1 MANPLFKHLLVT
13 GMLCAGTTLLFTG
26 CIDDSYDLNKVD
38 LTMKLNTEGL
48 GVKLGNTDLIALADI
63 IDEDETVKTEANGLY
78 YLVKDGTSN
87 FNVKVDN
94 MTTSF
99 NDTKLDMDAPV
110 LEYKDV
116 YEQLRDKGFP
126 VTHGSTLPIPVG
138 FEMHGS
144 AEGNQKIDFSITD
157 VNDVKQVKTI
167 DLQRSKVA
175 LTLTEAN
182 HPATLNLGVTHLK
195 NIRLYLPKF
204 LGVTDVAPGWE
215 LKEGNVLVYT
225 KNGGTYN
232 YNRNNPEICSVYLNK
247 VALDQTKNQG
257 LVNEKKE
264 IELTPAEL
272 NIRMTAE
279 QVFFENR
286 AGRELS
292 MNVGDQASVRLDI
305 KVPNNVLNINQVTG
319 IFNPA
324 INPDNER
331 IDVSNDLPDFLQDKD
346 VRIVATNPTIRFHAN
361 MSTLPVG
368 IDMRGTLTAVKE
380 NGAFENGATTKVVKL
395 DKGVMEMGRDN
406 YVYYCN
412 QGNTPYDPEGAKAGA
427 ATVKNTA
434 NIGDLITELPDYL
447 EVNLRD
453 NQINVKN
460 EYYTVQLGRDYHVDA
475 DYSVFVPFEFDRG
488 LKVVY
493 NDSTESMHS
502 DLKDLSATGTLEVM
516 ADAYNTIPLELLVGL
531 KAVDV
536 DGNELPVEFNTAE
549 AHVVP
554 GDGSTYTMNGEVKQR
569 SGSEV
574 MTPIK
579 ITAKLD
585 DKDLLSRIDKLCFN
599 IHADATGSNKL
610 VSTQYLKLN
619 NIKIKLHAGVIAD
632 FN

>member
-26 CIDDSYDLNKVD
+26 CIDDSYDLDKVD
-38 LTMKLNTEGL
+38 LTMKLNTDGL

-63 IDEDETVKTEANGLY
+63 LDEDETVKTEANGLY

-116 YEQLRDKGFP
+116 REQLEAHGVP
-126 VTHGSTLPIPVG
+126 VVDGKPLPIPAD

-157 VNDVKQVKTI
+157 VKDVTEVKTI
-167 DLQRSKVA
+167 DLYKSKVA
-175 LTLTEAN
+175 LTLKEAN
-182 HPATLNLGVTHLK
+182 KPKELNLGVTHLK

-225 KNGGTYN
+225 NNGGIYN
-232 YNRNNPEICSVYLNK
+232 YNRNNSEICSVYLNK
-247 VALDQTKNQG
+247 VALDQTEHNGKVENG
-257 LVNEKKE
+257 S

-279 QVFFENR
+279 QVYFKNR

-292 MNVGDQASVRLDI
+292 MEVGNQASVRLDI
-305 KVPNNVLNINQVTG
+305 ELPNNVLNINQVTG
-319 IFNPA
+319 KFNPA
-324 INPDNER
+324 INPDDER
-331 IDVSNDLPDFLQDKD
+331 IDVSNDLPDFLQDKE

-380 NGAFENGATTKVVKL
+380 NGAFENGAPTKVVKL

-447 EVNLRD
+447 EVDLKN

-536 DGNELPVEFNTAE
+536 DGNEVPVEFNTAE
-549 AHVVP
+549 AHVAP
-554 GDGSTYTMNGEVKQR
+554 GDGSTYTMNGGVKQR
-569 SGSEV
+569 SDSEV

>member
-26 CIDDSYDLNKVD
+26 CIDDSYDLDKVD
-38 LTMKLNTEGL
+38 LTMKLNTDGL

-63 IDEDETVKTEANGLY
+63 LDEDETVKTEANGLY

-99 NDTKLDMDAPV
+99 NDTKLDMNTPV
-110 LEYKDV
+110 LQYNDV
-116 YEQLRDKGFP
+116 KEQLETVGVFVEKHKP
-126 VTHGSTLPIPVG
+126 LPIPAN

-144 AEGNQKIDFSITD
+144 AEGDQEVDFKITD
-157 VNDVKQVKTI
+157 VSDVKQVKTI

-182 HPATLNLGVTHLK
+182 QPATLNLGVTRLK

-225 KNGGTYN
+225 LNGGTYN

-247 VALDQTKNQG
+247 VALDQTENKGKVENG
-257 LVNEKKE
+257 G
-264 IELTPAEL
+264 IELTPNEL
-272 NIRMTAE
+272 KVRMTAE
-279 QVFFENR
+279 QVYFENR

-292 MNVGDQASVRLDI
+292 MNEGDQASVRLDI
-305 KVPNNVLNINQVTG
+305 KVPNNVLNISQVTG

-324 INPDNER
+324 IDPDNER
-331 IDVSNDLPDFLQDKD
+331 IDVSNDLPDFLQDKE

-447 EVNLRD
+447 EVDLKN
-453 NQINVKN
+453 NQINVKE

-502 DLKDLSATGTLEVM
+502 DLKDLSATGTLEVV

-536 DGNELPVEFNTAE
+536 DGNELPVEFNTVE
-549 AHVVP
+549 AHVAP

>member
-26 CIDDSYDLNKVD
+26 CIDDSYDLDKVD
-38 LTMKLNTEGL
+38 LTMKLNTDGL

-63 IDEDETVKTEANGLY
+63 LDEDETVKTEANGLY

-99 NDTKLDMDAPV
+99 NDTKLDMNTPV
-110 LEYKDV
+110 LQYNDV
-116 YEQLRDKGFP
+116 YEQLRNAGIP
-126 VTHGSTLPIPVG
+126 VTEHSTLPIPAD

-144 AEGNQKIDFSITD
+144 AEGDQKVDFSITG
-157 VNDVKQVKTI
+157 VSDVKQVKTI
-167 DLQRSKVA
+167 DLQKSKVA

-182 HPATLNLGVTHLK
+182 KPASLNLGVTRLK
-195 NIRLYLPKF
+195 NVRLYLPKI

-225 KNGGTYN
+225 LNGGTYN

-247 VALDQTKNQG
+247 VALDQTEHKGKVENG
-257 LVNEKKE
+257 G
-264 IELTPAEL
+264 IELTPNDL
-272 NIRMTAE
+272 KVRMTAE
-279 QVFFENR
+279 QVYFENR

-292 MNVGDQASVRLDI
+292 MNEGDQASVRLDI
-305 KVPNNVLNINQVTG
+305 KVPNSVLNISQVTG

-331 IDVSNDLPDFLQDKD
+331 IDVSSDLPDFLQDKD

-447 EVNLRD
+447 EVNLKN

-549 AHVVP
+549 AHVAP

>member
-26 CIDDSYDLNKVD
+26 CIDDSYDLDKVD
-38 LTMKLNTEGL
+38 LTMKLNTDGL

-63 IDEDETVKTEANGLY
+63 LDEDETVKTEANGLY

-99 NDTKLDMDAPV
+99 NDTKLDMNTPV
-110 LEYKDV
+110 LQYNDV
-116 YEQLRDKGFP
+116 KEQLETVGVFVEKHKP
-126 VTHGSTLPIPVG
+126 LPIPAN

-144 AEGNQKIDFSITD
+144 AKGDQEVDFKITD
-157 VNDVKQVKTI
+157 VSDVKQVKTI
-167 DLQRSKVA
+167 DLQKSKVA

-182 HPATLNLGVTHLK
+182 QPASLNLGVTRLK
-195 NIRLYLPKF
+195 NVRLYLPKF

-225 KNGGTYN
+225 LNGGIYN

-247 VALDQTKNQG
+247 VALDQTENKGKVENG
-257 LVNEKKE
+257 G
-264 IELTPAEL
+264 IELTPNEL
-272 NIRMTAE
+272 KVRMTAE
-279 QVFFENR
+279 QVYFENR

-292 MNVGDQASVRLDI
+292 MNEGDQASVRLDI
-305 KVPNNVLNINQVTG
+305 KVPNNKLNISQVTG

-324 INPDNER
+324 IDPDNER
-331 IDVSNDLPDFLQDKD
+331 IDVSNDLPDFLQDKE

-447 EVNLRD
+447 EVNLKN

-549 AHVVP
+549 AHVAP

>member
-26 CIDDSYDLNKVD
+26 CIDDSYDLDKVD
-38 LTMKLNTEGL
+38 LTMKLNTDGL

-63 IDEDETVKTEANGLY
+63 LDEDETVKTEANGLY

-99 NDTKLDMDAPV
+99 NDTKLDMNTPV
-110 LEYKDV
+110 LQYNDV
-116 YEQLRDKGFP
+116 YEQLRDAGIP
-126 VTHGSTLPIPVG
+126 VTHGSTLPIPAD

-144 AEGNQKIDFSITD
+144 AEGDQEVDFKITD
-157 VNDVKQVKTI
+157 VSDVKQVKTI
-167 DLQRSKVA
+167 DLQKSKVA

-182 HPATLNLGVTHLK
+182 QPASLNLGVTRLK

-225 KNGGTYN
+225 LNGGTYN

-247 VALDQTKNQG
+247 VALDQTEHKGKGENG
-257 LVNEKKE
+257 G
-264 IELTPAEL
+264 IELTPEDL
-272 NIRMTAE
+272 KVRMTAE
-279 QVFFENR
+279 QVYFENR

-292 MNVGDQASVRLDI
+292 MNEGDQASVRLDI
-305 KVPNNVLNINQVTG
+305 KLPNNVLNISQVTG

-331 IDVSNDLPDFLQDKD
+331 IDVSSDLPDFLQDKE

-447 EVNLRD
+447 EVDLKN

-549 AHVVP
+549 AHVAP

>member
-26 CIDDSYDLNKVD
+26 CIDDSYDLDKVD

-110 LEYKDV
+110 LQYNDV
-116 YEQLRDKGFP
+116 YEQLETAGVP
-126 VTHGSTLPIPVG
+126 VVDGKPLPIPAD

-157 VNDVKQVKTI
+157 VNDVKEVKTI
-167 DLQRSKVA
+167 DLYKSKVA

-182 HPATLNLGVTHLK
+182 HPATLNLGVTRLK

-225 KNGGTYN
+225 KNGGIYN

-247 VALDQTKNQG
+247 VALDQTKHNG
-257 LVNEKKE
+257 MVENGS

-319 IFNPA
+319 KFNPA

-380 NGAFENGATTKVVKL
+380 NGTFESGAPTKVVKL

-412 QGNTPYDPEGAKAGA
+412 KDKTPYDPEGAKAGA
-427 ATVKNTA
+427 ATVENRA

-453 NQINVKN
+453 NQINVKD

-475 DYSVFVPFEFDRG
+475 DYSVFVPFEFDHG

-502 DLKDLSATGTLEVM
+502 DLKDLSATGTLEIT

-536 DGNELPVEFNTAE
+536 DGNELPGEFNTAE
-549 AHVVP
+549 AHVLP
-554 GDGSTYTMNGEVKQR
+554 GDGSTYSMNGEVKQR
-569 SGSEV
+569 SETEA

-585 DKDLLSRIDKLCFN
+585 NKDLLSRIDKLCFN

>member
-26 CIDDSYDLNKVD
+26 CIDDSYDLDKVD
-38 LTMKLNTEGL
+38 LTMKLNTDGL

-63 IDEDETVKTEANGLY
+63 LDEDETVKTEANGLY

-99 NDTKLDMDAPV
+99 NDTKLDMNTPV
-110 LEYKDV
+110 LQYNDV
-116 YEQLRDKGFP
+116 YEQLRDAGIP
-126 VTHGSTLPIPVG
+126 VTHGSTLPIPAD

-144 AEGNQKIDFSITD
+144 AEGDQEVDFKITD
-157 VNDVKQVKTI
+157 VSDVKQVKTI

-182 HPATLNLGVTHLK
+182 HPATLNLGVTRLK
-195 NIRLYLPKF
+195 NIRLYLPKI

-225 KNGGTYN
+225 GNGGTYN

-247 VALDQTKNQG
+247 VVLDQTEHKGKVENG
-257 LVNEKKE
+257 N

-305 KVPNNVLNINQVTG
+305 KVPNNVLNISQVTG

-324 INPDNER
+324 IDPDNER

-447 EVNLRD
+447 EVDLKN

-536 DGNELPVEFNTAE
+536 DGNVVPVEFNTAE
-549 AHVVP
+549 AHVAP
-554 GDGSTYTMNGEVKQR
+554 GHGTTYTMNGGVKQR
-569 SGSEV
+569 SDSEV

>member
-26 CIDDSYDLNKVD
+26 CIDDSYDLDKVD
-38 LTMKLNTEGL
+38 LTMKLNTDGL

-63 IDEDETVKTEANGLY
+63 LDEDETVKTEANGLY

-99 NDTKLDMDAPV
+99 NDTKLDMNTPV
-110 LEYKDV
+110 LQYNDV
-116 YEQLRDKGFP
+116 FEQLRDAGIP
-126 VTHGSTLPIPVG
+126 VTHGSILPIPAD

-144 AEGNQKIDFSITD
+144 AKGDQEVDFKITD
-157 VNDVKQVKTI
+157 VSDVKQVKTI
-167 DLQRSKVA
+167 DLQKSKVA

-182 HPATLNLGVTHLK
+182 QPVSLNLGVTRLK
-195 NIRLYLPKF
+195 NVRLYLPKF

-225 KNGGTYN
+225 LNGGTYN

-247 VALDQTKNQG
+247 VALDQTENKGKVENG
-257 LVNEKKE
+257 G
-264 IELTPAEL
+264 IELTPNEL
-272 NIRMTAE
+272 NVRMTAE
-279 QVFFENR
+279 QVYFENR

-292 MNVGDQASVRLDI
+292 MNEGDQASVRLDI
-305 KVPNNVLNINQVTG
+305 KVPNNVLNISQVTG

-331 IDVSNDLPDFLQDKD
+331 IDVSSDLPDFLQDKE

-380 NGAFENGATTKVVKL
+380 NGAFENGAPTKVVKL

-447 EVNLRD
+447 EVDLKN

-536 DGNELPVEFNTAE
+536 DGNVVPVEFNTAE
-549 AHVVP
+549 AHVAP

>member
-26 CIDDSYDLNKVD
+26 CIDDSYDLDKVD
-38 LTMKLNTEGL
+38 LTMKLNTDGL

-63 IDEDETVKTEANGLY
+63 LDEDETVKTEANGLY

-99 NDTKLDMDAPV
+99 NDTKLDMNTPV
-110 LEYKDV
+110 LQYNDV
-116 YEQLRDKGFP
+116 YEQLRDAGIP
-126 VTHGSTLPIPVG
+126 VTHGSTLPIPAD

-144 AEGNQKIDFSITD
+144 AEGDQEVDFKITD
-157 VNDVKQVKTI
+157 VSDVKQVKTI
-167 DLQRSKVA
+167 DLQKSKVA

-182 HPATLNLGVTHLK
+182 QPASLNLGVTRLK

-225 KNGGTYN
+225 LNGGIYN

-247 VALDQTKNQG
+247 VALDQTENKGKVENG
-257 LVNEKKE
+257 G
-264 IELTPAEL
+264 IELTPNEL
-272 NIRMTAE
+272 NVTMTAE

-305 KVPNNVLNINQVTG
+305 KVPNNKLNISQVTG

-324 INPDNER
+324 IDPDNER
-331 IDVSNDLPDFLQDKD
+331 IDVSNDLPDFLQDKE

-447 EVNLRD
+447 EVDLKN

-536 DGNELPVEFNTAE
+536 DGNVVPVEFNTVE
-549 AHVVP
+549 AHVAP
-554 GDGSTYTMNGEVKQR
+554 GDGSTYTMNGEVKER

>member
-26 CIDDSYDLNKVD
+26 CIDDSYDLDKVD
-38 LTMKLNTEGL
+38 LTMKLNTDGL

-63 IDEDETVKTEANGLY
+63 LDEDETVKTEANGLY

-110 LEYKDV
+110 LQYNDV
-116 YEQLRDKGFP
+116 YEQLRDAGIP
-126 VTHGSTLPIPVG
+126 VTEGSTLPIPAD

-157 VNDVKQVKTI
+157 VKDVMEVKTI
-167 DLQRSKVA
+167 DLYKSKVA

-182 HPATLNLGVTHLK
+182 SRPELNLGVTRLK

-215 LKEGNVLVYT
+215 LKEGNVLVY
-225 KNGGTYN
+225 KNGGIYN
-232 YNRNNPEICSVYLNK
+232 YNRNKPEICSVYLNK
-247 VALDQTKNQG
+247 VALDQTKNEG
-257 LVNEKKE
+257 KVENGN

-279 QVFFENR
+279 QVYFENR

-292 MNVGDQASVRLDI
+292 MKVDDQASVRLDI
-305 KVPNNVLNINQVTG
+305 QVPNNVLNINQVTG
-319 IFNPA
+319 KFNPA

-331 IDVSNDLPDFLQDKD
+331 IDVSSDLPDFLQDKE

-549 AHVVP
+549 AHVAP

>member
-26 CIDDSYDLNKVD
+26 CIDDSYDLDKVD
-38 LTMKLNTEGL
+38 LTMKLNTDGL

-63 IDEDETVKTEANGLY
+63 LDEDETVKTEANGLY

-116 YEQLRDKGFP
+116 REQLEAHGVP
-126 VTHGSTLPIPVG
+126 VVDGKPLPIPAD

-157 VNDVKQVKTI
+157 VKDVTEVKTI
-167 DLQRSKVA
+167 DLYKSKVA
-175 LTLTEAN
+175 LTLKEAN
-182 HPATLNLGVTHLK
+182 KPKELNLGVTHLK

-225 KNGGTYN
+225 LNGGIYN

-247 VALDQTKNQG
+247 VALDKTENKGKVENG
-257 LVNEKKE
+257 G
-264 IELTPAEL
+264 IELTPNEL
-272 NIRMTAE
+272 NVRMTAE

-305 KVPNNVLNINQVTG
+305 KVPNNKLNISQVTG

-324 INPDNER
+324 IDPDNER
-331 IDVSNDLPDFLQDKD
+331 IDVSNDLPDFLQDKE

-447 EVNLRD
+447 EVDLKN

-536 DGNELPVEFNTAE
+536 DGNEVPVEFNTAE
-549 AHVVP
+549 AHVAP
-554 GDGSTYTMNGEVKQR
+554 GHGTTYTMNGGVKQR
-569 SGSEV
+569 SDSEV

>member
-26 CIDDSYDLNKVD
+26 CIDDSYDLDKVD
-38 LTMKLNTEGL
+38 LTMKLNTDGL

-63 IDEDETVKTEANGLY
+63 LDEDETVKTEANGLY

-99 NDTKLDMDAPV
+99 NDTKLDMNTPV
-110 LEYKDV
+110 LQYNDV
-116 YEQLRDKGFP
+116 FEQLRDAGIP
-126 VTHGSTLPIPVG
+126 VTHGSTLPIPAD

-144 AEGNQKIDFSITD
+144 AEGDQKVDFSITG
-157 VNDVKQVKTI
+157 VSDVKQVKTI
-167 DLQRSKVA
+167 DLQKSKVA

-182 HPATLNLGVTHLK
+182 QPASLNLGVTRLK

-225 KNGGTYN
+225 LNGGTYN

-247 VALDQTKNQG
+247 VALDQTEHKGKVENG
-257 LVNEKKE
+257 G
-264 IELTPAEL
+264 IELTPNEL
-272 NIRMTAE
+272 NVTMTAE

-305 KVPNNVLNINQVTG
+305 KVPNNVLNISQVTG

-324 INPDNER
+324 IDPDNER
-331 IDVSNDLPDFLQDKD
+331 IDVSNDLPDFLQDKE

-447 EVNLRD
+447 EVDLKN

-502 DLKDLSATGTLEVM
+502 DLKDLSATGTLEVV

-549 AHVVP
+549 AHVAP

>member
-26 CIDDSYDLNKVD
+26 CIDDSYDLDKVD
-38 LTMKLNTEGL
+38 LTMKLNTDGL

-63 IDEDETVKTEANGLY
+63 LDEDETVKTEANGLY

-110 LEYKDV
+110 LQYNDV
-116 YEQLRDKGFP
+116 YEQLRDAGIP
-126 VTHGSTLPIPVG
+126 VTEGSTLPIPAD

-157 VNDVKQVKTI
+157 VKDVTEVKTI
-167 DLQRSKVA
+167 DLYKSKVA

-182 HPATLNLGVTHLK
+182 SRPELNLGVTRLK

-215 LKEGNVLVYT
+215 LKEGNVLVY
-225 KNGGTYN
+225 KNGGIYN
-232 YNRNNPEICSVYLNK
+232 YNRNKPEICSVYLNK
-247 VALDQTKNQG
+247 VALDQTKNEG
-257 LVNEKKE
+257 KVENGN

-279 QVFFENR
+279 QVYFENR

-292 MNVGDQASVRLDI
+292 MKVDDQASVRLDI
-305 KVPNNVLNINQVTG
+305 QVPNNVLNINQVTG
-319 IFNPA
+319 KFNPA

-331 IDVSNDLPDFLQDKD
+331 IDVSNDLPDFLQDKE

-447 EVNLRD
+447 EVDLKN

-549 AHVVP
+549 AHVAP

>member
-26 CIDDSYDLNKVD
+26 CIDDSYDLDKVD
-38 LTMKLNTEGL
+38 LTMKLNTDGL

-63 IDEDETVKTEANGLY
+63 LDEDETVKTEANGLY

-99 NDTKLDMDAPV
+99 NDTKLDMNTPV
-110 LEYKDV
+110 LQYNDV
-116 YEQLRDKGFP
+116 FKQLQDAGIP
-126 VTHGSTLPIPVG
+126 VVEGSPLPIPAD

-144 AEGNQKIDFSITD
+144 AEGDQEVDFNITD
-157 VNDVKQVKTI
+157 VSDVKQVKTI
-167 DLQRSKVA
+167 DLQKSKVA

-182 HPATLNLGVTHLK
+182 HPATLNLGVTRLK
-195 NIRLYLPKF
+195 NIRLYLPKI

-225 KNGGTYN
+225 GNGGTYI

-247 VALDQTKNQG
+247 VALDQTDKQG
-257 LVNEKKE
+257 KVENGN
-264 IELTPAEL
+264 IELTPNEL
-272 NIRMTAE
+272 KVRMTAE
-279 QVFFENR
+279 QVYFENR

-305 KVPNNVLNINQVTG
+305 KVPNNKLNISQVTG

-324 INPDNER
+324 IDPDNER
-331 IDVSNDLPDFLQDKD
+331 IDVSNDLPDFLQDKE

-447 EVNLRD
+447 EVDLKN

-536 DGNELPVEFNTAE
+536 DGNVVPVEFNTAE
-549 AHVVP
+549 AHVAP

>member
-26 CIDDSYDLNKVD
+26 CIDDSYDLDKVD
-38 LTMKLNTEGL
+38 LTMKLNTDGL

-63 IDEDETVKTEANGLY
+63 LDEDETVKTEANGLY

-116 YEQLRDKGFP
+116 REQLEAHGVP
-126 VTHGSTLPIPVG
+126 VVDGKPLPIPAD

-157 VNDVKQVKTI
+157 VKDVTEVKTI
-167 DLQRSKVA
+167 DLYKSKVA
-175 LTLTEAN
+175 LTLKEAN
-182 HPATLNLGVTHLK
+182 KPKELNLGVTHLK

-225 KNGGTYN
+225 NNGGIYN
-232 YNRNNPEICSVYLNK
+232 YNRNNSEICSVYLNK
-247 VALDQTKNQG
+247 VALDQTEHNGKVENG
-257 LVNEKKE
+257 S

-279 QVFFENR
+279 QVYFKNR

-292 MNVGDQASVRLDI
+292 MEVGNQASVRLDI
-305 KVPNNVLNINQVTG
+305 ELPNNVLNINQVTG
-319 IFNPA
+319 KFNPA
-324 INPDNER
+324 INPDDER
-331 IDVSNDLPDFLQDKD
+331 IDVSNDLPDFLQDKE

-395 DKGVMEMGRDN
+395 DKGVMDMGRDN

-447 EVNLRD
+447 EVNLKN

-536 DGNELPVEFNTAE
+536 DGNEVPVEFNTVE
-549 AHVVP
+549 AHVAP
-554 GDGSTYTMNGEVKQR
+554 GHGTTYTMNGGVKQR

>member
-26 CIDDSYDLNKVD
+26 CIDDSYDLDKVD
-38 LTMKLNTEGL
+38 LTMKLNTDGL

-63 IDEDETVKTEANGLY
+63 LDEDETVKTEANGLY

-99 NDTKLDMDAPV
+99 NDTKLDMNTPV
-110 LEYKDV
+110 LQYDDV
-116 YEQLRDKGFP
+116 FKQLQDAGIP
-126 VTHGSTLPIPVG
+126 VTEGNTLPIPVD

-144 AEGNQKIDFSITD
+144 AKGDQEVDFKITD
-157 VNDVKQVKTI
+157 VSDVKQVKTI
-167 DLQRSKVA
+167 DLQKSKVA

-182 HPATLNLGVTHLK
+182 QPASLNLGVTRLK

-225 KNGGTYN
+225 LNGGIYN

-247 VALDQTKNQG
+247 VALDQTENKGKVENG
-257 LVNEKKE
+257 G
-264 IELTPAEL
+264 IELTPNEL
-272 NIRMTAE
+272 NVTMTAE

-305 KVPNNVLNINQVTG
+305 KVPNNVLNISLVTG

-324 INPDNER
+324 IDPDNER
-331 IDVSNDLPDFLQDKD
+331 IDVSNDLPDFLQDKE

-447 EVNLRD
+447 EVDLKN

-549 AHVVP
+549 AHVAP

>member
-26 CIDDSYDLNKVD
+26 CIDDSYDLDKVD
-38 LTMKLNTEGL
+38 LTMKLNTDGL

-63 IDEDETVKTEANGLY
+63 LDEDETVKTEANGLY

-99 NDTKLDMDAPV
+99 NDTKLDMNTPV
-110 LEYKDV
+110 LQYDDV
-116 YEQLRDKGFP
+116 FKQLQDAGIP
-126 VTHGSTLPIPVG
+126 VTEGNTLPIPAD

-144 AEGNQKIDFSITD
+144 AEGDQEVDFKITD
-157 VNDVKQVKTI
+157 VSDVKQVKTI
-167 DLQRSKVA
+167 DLQKSKVA

-182 HPATLNLGVTHLK
+182 QPASLNLGVTRLK
-195 NIRLYLPKF
+195 NVRLYLPKF

-225 KNGGTYN
+225 LNGGIYN

-247 VALDQTKNQG
+247 VALDKTENKGKVENG
-257 LVNEKKE
+257 G
-264 IELTPAEL
+264 IELTPNEL
-272 NIRMTAE
+272 NVTMTAE

-305 KVPNNVLNINQVTG
+305 KVPNNKLNISQVTG

-324 INPDNER
+324 IDPDNER
-331 IDVSNDLPDFLQDKD
+331 IDVSNDLPDFLQDKE

-447 EVNLRD
+447 EVNLKN

-502 DLKDLSATGTLEVM
+502 DLKDLSATGTLEVI

-536 DGNELPVEFNTAE
+536 DGNEVPVEFNTAE
-549 AHVVP
+549 AHVAP

>member
-26 CIDDSYDLNKVD
+26 CIDDSYDLDKVD
-38 LTMKLNTEGL
+38 LTMKLNTDGL

-63 IDEDETVKTEANGLY
+63 LDEDETVKTEANGLY

-99 NDTKLDMDAPV
+99 NNTELDMDAPV

-116 YEQLRDKGFP
+116 REQLEAHGVP
-126 VTHGSTLPIPVG
+126 VVDGKPLPIPAD

-144 AEGNQKIDFSITD
+144 AEGNQKIDISITD
-157 VNDVKQVKTI
+157 VKDVTEVKTI
-167 DLQRSKVA
+167 DLYKSKVA
-175 LTLTEAN
+175 LTLKEAN
-182 HPATLNLGVTHLK
+182 KPKELNLGVTHLK

-225 KNGGTYN
+225 NNGGIYN
-232 YNRNNPEICSVYLNK
+232 YNRNNSEICSVYLNK
-247 VALDQTKNQG
+247 VALDQTEHNGKVENG
-257 LVNEKKE
+257 S

-279 QVFFENR
+279 QVYFKNR

-292 MNVGDQASVRLDI
+292 MEVGNQASVRLDI
-305 KVPNNVLNINQVTG
+305 ELPNNVLNINQVTG
-319 IFNPA
+319 KFNPA
-324 INPDNER
+324 INPDDER

-406 YVYYCN
+406 YVYYY
-412 QGNTPYDPEGAKAGA
+412 QGNAPYDPEGAKAGA

-447 EVNLRD
+447 EVDLKN

-502 DLKDLSATGTLEVM
+502 DLKQLPPGSFLGQRGT
-516 ADAYNTIPLELLVGL
+516 
-531 KAVDV
+531 
-536 DGNELPVEFNTAE
+536 
-549 AHVVP
+549 
-554 GDGSTYTMNGEVKQR
+554 
-569 SGSEV
+569 
-574 MTPIK
+574 
-579 ITAKLD
+579 
-585 DKDLLSRIDKLCFN
+585 C
-599 IHADATGSNKL
+599 
-610 VSTQYLKLN
+610 
-619 NIKIKLHAGVIAD
+619 
-632 FN
+632 

>member
-26 CIDDSYDLNKVD
+26 CIDDSYDLDKVD
-38 LTMKLNTEGL
+38 LTMKLNTDGL

-63 IDEDETVKTEANGLY
+63 LDEDETVKTEANGLY

-99 NDTKLDMDAPV
+99 NDTKLDMNTPV
-110 LEYKDV
+110 LQYNDV
-116 YEQLRDKGFP
+116 YEQLRDAGIP
-126 VTHGSTLPIPVG
+126 VTHGSTLPIPAD

-144 AEGNQKIDFSITD
+144 AEGDQEVDFKITD
-157 VNDVKQVKTI
+157 VSDVKQVKTI
-167 DLQRSKVA
+167 DLQKSKVA

-182 HPATLNLGVTHLK
+182 KPASLNLGVTRLK
-195 NIRLYLPKF
+195 NVRLYLPKI

-225 KNGGTYN
+225 LNGGTYN

-247 VALDQTKNQG
+247 VALDQTEHKGKVENG
-257 LVNEKKE
+257 G
-264 IELTPAEL
+264 IELTPEDL
-272 NIRMTAE
+272 KVRMTAE
-279 QVFFENR
+279 QVYFENR

-292 MNVGDQASVRLDI
+292 MNEGDQASVRLDI
-305 KVPNNVLNINQVTG
+305 KVPNNVLNISQVTG

-331 IDVSNDLPDFLQDKD
+331 IDVSSDLPDFLQDKE

-447 EVNLRD
+447 EVDLKN

-549 AHVVP
+549 AHVAP

>member
-26 CIDDSYDLNKVD
+26 CIDDSYDLDKVD
-38 LTMKLNTEGL
+38 LTMKLNTDGL

-63 IDEDETVKTEANGLY
+63 LDEDETVKTEANGLY

-99 NDTKLDMDAPV
+99 NDTKLDMNTPV
-110 LEYKDV
+110 LQYNDV
-116 YEQLRDKGFP
+116 YEQLRDAGIP
-126 VTHGSTLPIPVG
+126 VTHGSTLPIPAD

-144 AEGNQKIDFSITD
+144 AKGDQEVDFKITD
-157 VNDVKQVKTI
+157 VSDVKQVKTI
-167 DLQRSKVA
+167 DLQKSKVA

-182 HPATLNLGVTHLK
+182 QPASLNLGVTRLK

-225 KNGGTYN
+225 LNGGIYN

-247 VALDQTKNQG
+247 VALDQTENKGKVENG
-257 LVNEKKE
+257 G
-264 IELTPAEL
+264 IELTPNEL
-272 NIRMTAE
+272 NVTMTAE

-305 KVPNNVLNINQVTG
+305 KVPNNVLNISQVTG

-324 INPDNER
+324 IDPDNER
-331 IDVSNDLPDFLQDKD
+331 IDVSNDLPDFLQDKE

-447 EVNLRD
+447 EVDLKN

-536 DGNELPVEFNTAE
+536 DGNEVPVEFNTAE
-549 AHVVP
+549 AHVAP

>member
-26 CIDDSYDLNKVD
+26 CIDDSYDLDKVD
-38 LTMKLNTEGL
+38 LTMKLNTDGL

-63 IDEDETVKTEANGLY
+63 LDEDETVKTEANGLY

-99 NDTKLDMDAPV
+99 NDTKLDMNTPV
-110 LEYKDV
+110 LQYNDV
-116 YEQLRDKGFP
+116 KRQLEEKG
-126 VTHGSTLPIPVG
+126 IPVVEG
-138 FEMHGS
+138 HPLSIPVNFEMHGS
-144 AEGNQKIDFSITD
+144 AEGDQEVDFKITD
-157 VNDVKQVKTI
+157 VSDVKQVKTI
-167 DLQRSKVA
+167 DLQKSKVA

-182 HPATLNLGVTHLK
+182 KPASLNLGVTRLK
-195 NIRLYLPKF
+195 NVRLYLPKI

-225 KNGGTYN
+225 LNGGTYN

-247 VALDQTKNQG
+247 VALDQTEHKGKVENG
-257 LVNEKKE
+257 G
-264 IELTPAEL
+264 IELTPEDL
-272 NIRMTAE
+272 KVRMTAE
-279 QVFFENR
+279 QVYFENR

-292 MNVGDQASVRLDI
+292 MNEGDQASVRLDI
-305 KVPNNVLNINQVTG
+305 KVPNSVLNISQVTG

-331 IDVSNDLPDFLQDKD
+331 IDVSSDLPDFLQDKE

-447 EVNLRD
+447 EVDLKN
-453 NQINVKN
+453 NQINVKE

-549 AHVVP
+549 AHVAP

>member
-26 CIDDSYDLNKVD
+26 CIDDSYDLDKVD
-38 LTMKLNTEGL
+38 LTMKLNTDGL

-63 IDEDETVKTEANGLY
+63 LDEDETVKTEANGLY

-99 NDTKLDMDAPV
+99 NDTKLDMNTPV
-110 LEYKDV
+110 LQYNDV
-116 YEQLRDKGFP
+116 YEQLRNAGIP
-126 VTHGSTLPIPVG
+126 VTEHSTLPIPAD

-144 AEGNQKIDFSITD
+144 AEGDQKVDFSITG
-157 VNDVKQVKTI
+157 VSDVKQVKTI
-167 DLQRSKVA
+167 DLQKSKVA

-182 HPATLNLGVTHLK
+182 KPASLNLGVTRLK
-195 NIRLYLPKF
+195 NVRLYLPKI

-225 KNGGTYN
+225 LNGGTYN

-247 VALDQTKNQG
+247 VALDQTEHKGKVENG
-257 LVNEKKE
+257 G
-264 IELTPAEL
+264 IELTPEDL
-272 NIRMTAE
+272 KVRMTAE
-279 QVFFENR
+279 QVYFENR

-292 MNVGDQASVRLDI
+292 MNEGDQASVRLDI
-305 KVPNNVLNINQVTG
+305 KVPNNVLNISQVTG

-331 IDVSNDLPDFLQDKD
+331 IDVSSDLPDFLQDKD

-447 EVNLRD
+447 EVDLKN

-549 AHVVP
+549 AHVAP

>member
-26 CIDDSYDLNKVD
+26 CIDDSYDLDKVD
-38 LTMKLNTEGL
+38 LTMKLNTDGL

-63 IDEDETVKTEANGLY
+63 LDEDETVKTEANGLY

-110 LEYKDV
+110 LQYNDV
-116 YEQLRDKGFP
+116 YEQLRDAGIP
-126 VTHGSTLPIPVG
+126 VTEGSTLPIPAD

-157 VNDVKQVKTI
+157 VKDVTEVKTI
-167 DLQRSKVA
+167 DLYKSKVA

-182 HPATLNLGVTHLK
+182 SRPELNLGVTRLK

-215 LKEGNVLVYT
+215 LKEGNVLVY
-225 KNGGTYN
+225 KNGGIYN
-232 YNRNNPEICSVYLNK
+232 YNRNKPEICSVYLNK
-247 VALDQTKNQG
+247 VALDQTKNEG
-257 LVNEKKE
+257 KVENGN

-279 QVFFENR
+279 QVYFENR

-292 MNVGDQASVRLDI
+292 MKVDDQASVRLDI
-305 KVPNNVLNINQVTG
+305 QVPNNVLNISQVTG

-331 IDVSNDLPDFLQDKD
+331 IDVSSDLPDFLQDKE

-368 IDMRGTLTAVKE
+368 IDMSGTLTAVKE
-380 NGAFENGATTKVVKL
+380 NGAFENGAPTKVVKL
-395 DKGVMEMGRDN
+395 DKSVMEMGRDN
-406 YVYYCN
+406 YVYYY
-412 QGNTPYDPEGAKAGA
+412 QGNAPYDPEGAKAGA

-447 EVNLRD
+447 EVDLKN

-549 AHVVP
+549 AHVAP

>member
-26 CIDDSYDLNKVD
+26 CIDDSYDLDKVD
-38 LTMKLNTEGL
+38 LTMKLNTDGL

-63 IDEDETVKTEANGLY
+63 LDEDETVKTEANGLY

-99 NDTKLDMDAPV
+99 NDTKLDMNTPV
-110 LEYKDV
+110 LQYDDV
-116 YEQLRDKGFP
+116 KKQLEEKSIP
-126 VTHGSTLPIPVG
+126 VVEGHPLPIPVN

-144 AEGNQKIDFSITD
+144 AEGDQEVDFKITD
-157 VNDVKQVKTI
+157 VSDVKQVKTI
-167 DLQRSKVA
+167 DLQKSKVA

-182 HPATLNLGVTHLK
+182 HPATLDLGVTRLK
-195 NIRLYLPKF
+195 NIRLYLPKI

-215 LKEGNVLVYT
+215 LQEGNVLVYT
-225 KNGGTYN
+225 GNGGTYI

-247 VALDQTKNQG
+247 VALDQTDKQG
-257 LVNEKKE
+257 KVENGN
-264 IELTPAEL
+264 IELTPNEL
-272 NIRMTAE
+272 KVRMTAE
-279 QVFFENR
+279 QVYFENR

-305 KVPNNVLNINQVTG
+305 KVPNNVLNISQVTG

-331 IDVSNDLPDFLQDKD
+331 IDVSSDLPDFLQNKD

-380 NGAFENGATTKVVKL
+380 NGAFENGAPTKVVKL

-406 YVYYCN
+406 YVYYY
-412 QGNTPYDPEGAKAGA
+412 QGNAPYDPEGAKAGA

-447 EVNLRD
+447 EVNLKN

-536 DGNELPVEFNTAE
+536 DGNVVPVEFNTAE
-549 AHVVP
+549 AHVAP

>member
-26 CIDDSYDLNKVD
+26 CIDDSYDLDKVD
-38 LTMKLNTEGL
+38 LTMKLNTDGL

-63 IDEDETVKTEANGLY
+63 LDEDETVKTEANGLY

-99 NDTKLDMDAPV
+99 NDTKLDMNTPV
-110 LEYKDV
+110 LQYNDV
-116 YEQLRDKGFP
+116 FKQLQDAGIP
-126 VTHGSTLPIPVG
+126 VTEGNTLPIPVD

-144 AEGNQKIDFSITD
+144 AKGDQEVDFKITD
-157 VNDVKQVKTI
+157 VSDVKQVKTI
-167 DLQRSKVA
+167 DLQKSKVA

-182 HPATLNLGVTHLK
+182 QPASLNLGVTRLK

-225 KNGGTYN
+225 LNGGIYN

-247 VALDQTKNQG
+247 VALDQTENKGKVENG
-257 LVNEKKE
+257 G
-264 IELTPAEL
+264 IELTPNEL
-272 NIRMTAE
+272 NVTMTAE

-305 KVPNNVLNINQVTG
+305 KVPNNVLNISQVTG

-324 INPDNER
+324 IDPDNER
-331 IDVSNDLPDFLQDKD
+331 IDVSNDLPDFLQDKE

-447 EVNLRD
+447 EVNLKN

-502 DLKDLSATGTLEVM
+502 DLKDLSATGTLEVI

-531 KAVDV
+531 KAIDV
-536 DGNELPVEFNTAE
+536 DGNELPVEFNTVE
-549 AHVVP
+549 AHVAP

>member
-26 CIDDSYDLNKVD
+26 CIDDSYDLDKVD
-38 LTMKLNTEGL
+38 LTMKLNTDGL

-63 IDEDETVKTEANGLY
+63 LDEDETVKTEANGLY

-99 NDTKLDMDAPV
+99 NDTKLDMNTPV
-110 LEYKDV
+110 LQYNDV
-116 YEQLRDKGFP
+116 YEQLRNAGIP
-126 VTHGSTLPIPVG
+126 VTEHSTLPIPAD

-144 AEGNQKIDFSITD
+144 AEGDQKVDFSITG
-157 VNDVKQVKTI
+157 VSDVKQVKTI
-167 DLQRSKVA
+167 DLQKSKVA

-182 HPATLNLGVTHLK
+182 KPASLNLGVTRLK
-195 NIRLYLPKF
+195 NVRLYLPKI

-225 KNGGTYN
+225 LNGGTYN

-247 VALDQTKNQG
+247 VALDQTEHKGKVENG
-257 LVNEKKE
+257 G
-264 IELTPAEL
+264 IELTPEDL
-272 NIRMTAE
+272 KVRMTAE

-292 MNVGDQASVRLDI
+292 MNEGDQASVRLDI
-305 KVPNNVLNINQVTG
+305 KVPNNVLNISQVTG

-331 IDVSNDLPDFLQDKD
+331 IDVSSDLPDFLQDKE

-427 ATVKNTA
+427 VTVKNTA

-447 EVNLRD
+447 EVDLKN

-549 AHVVP
+549 AHVAP

>member
-26 CIDDSYDLNKVD
+26 CIDDSYDLDKVD
-38 LTMKLNTEGL
+38 LTMKLNTDGL

-63 IDEDETVKTEANGLY
+63 LDEDETVKTEANGLY

-99 NDTKLDMDAPV
+99 NDTKLDMNTPV
-110 LEYKDV
+110 LQYNDV
-116 YEQLRDKGFP
+116 YEQLRDAGIP
-126 VTHGSTLPIPVG
+126 VTHGSTLPIPAD

-144 AEGNQKIDFSITD
+144 AEGDQEVDFKITD
-157 VNDVKQVKTI
+157 VSDVKQVKTI
-167 DLQRSKVA
+167 DLQKSKVA

-182 HPATLNLGVTHLK
+182 QPASLNLGVTRLK

-225 KNGGTYN
+225 LNGGTYN

-247 VALDQTKNQG
+247 VALDQTEHKGKVENG
-257 LVNEKKE
+257 G
-264 IELTPAEL
+264 IELTPEDL
-272 NIRMTAE
+272 KVRMTAE
-279 QVFFENR
+279 QVYFENR

-292 MNVGDQASVRLDI
+292 MNEGDQASVRLDI
-305 KVPNNVLNINQVTG
+305 KLPNNVLNISQVTG

-331 IDVSNDLPDFLQDKD
+331 IDVSSDLPDFLQDKE

-447 EVNLRD
+447 EVDLKN

-549 AHVVP
+549 AHVAP

>member
-26 CIDDSYDLNKVD
+26 CIDDSYDLDKVD
-38 LTMKLNTEGL
+38 LTMKLNTDGL

-99 NDTKLDMDAPV
+99 NDTKLDMNTPV
-110 LEYKDV
+110 LQYKDV
-116 YEQLRDKGFP
+116 FEQLRDAGIP
-126 VTHGSTLPIPVG
+126 VTEGSTLPIPAD

-144 AEGNQKIDFSITD
+144 AKGDQEVDFKITD
-157 VNDVKQVKTI
+157 VSDVKQVKTI

-182 HPATLNLGVTHLK
+182 HPATLNLGVTRLK

-225 KNGGTYN
+225 LNGGTYN

-247 VALDQTKNQG
+247 VALDQTENKGKVENG
-257 LVNEKKE
+257 G
-264 IELTPAEL
+264 IELTPNEL
-272 NIRMTAE
+272 NVTMTAE

-305 KVPNNVLNINQVTG
+305 KVPNNVLNISQVTG

-324 INPDNER
+324 IDPDNER
-331 IDVSNDLPDFLQDKD
+331 IDVSSDLPDFLQDKE

-447 EVNLRD
+447 EVDLKN

-502 DLKDLSATGTLEVM
+502 DLKDLSATGTLEVI

-549 AHVVP
+549 AHVAP
-554 GDGSTYTMNGEVKQR
+554 GDGSTYTMNGEVKER

>member
-26 CIDDSYDLNKVD
+26 CIDDSYDLDKVD

-63 IDEDETVKTEANGLY
+63 LDEDETVKTEANGLY

-99 NDTKLDMDAPV
+99 NDTKLDMNTPV
-110 LEYKDV
+110 LQYNDV
-116 YEQLRDKGFP
+116 YEQLRDAGIP
-126 VTHGSTLPIPVG
+126 VTHGSTLPIPAD

-144 AEGNQKIDFSITD
+144 AEGDQEVDFKITD
-157 VNDVKQVKTI
+157 VSDVKQVKTI
-167 DLQRSKVA
+167 DLQKSKVA

-182 HPATLNLGVTHLK
+182 QPASLNLGVTRLK
-195 NIRLYLPKF
+195 NVRLYLPKF

-225 KNGGTYN
+225 LNGGTYN

-247 VALDQTKNQG
+247 VALDQTEHNGKVENG
-257 LVNEKKE
+257 S
-264 IELTPAEL
+264 IELTPEEL

-279 QVFFENR
+279 QVYFENR

-292 MNVGDQASVRLDI
+292 MKVGDQASVRLDI
-305 KVPNNVLNINQVTG
+305 QVPNNVLNINQVTG

-368 IDMRGTLTAVKE
+368 IDMSGTLTAVKE

-549 AHVVP
+549 AHVAP

>member
-26 CIDDSYDLNKVD
+26 CIDDSYDLDKVD
-38 LTMKLNTEGL
+38 LTMKLNTDGL

-63 IDEDETVKTEANGLY
+63 LDEDETVKTEANGLY

-110 LEYKDV
+110 LQYDDV
-116 YEQLRDKGFP
+116 FKQLQDAGIP
-126 VTHGSTLPIPVG
+126 VTEGNTLPIPAD

-144 AEGNQKIDFSITD
+144 AEGNQEVDFKITD
-157 VNDVKQVKTI
+157 VSDVKQVKTI
-167 DLQRSKVA
+167 DLQKSKVA

-182 HPATLNLGVTHLK
+182 QPASLNLGVTRLK
-195 NIRLYLPKF
+195 NVRLYLPKF

-225 KNGGTYN
+225 RNGGTYN
-232 YNRNNPEICSVYLNK
+232 YDRNKPEICSVYLNK
-247 VALDQTKNQG
+247 VALDQTKNEG
-257 LVNEKKE
+257 KVENGN
-264 IELTPAEL
+264 IELKPYEL
-272 NIRMTAE
+272 NVRMTAE
-279 QVFFENR
+279 QVYFENR

-305 KVPNNVLNINQVTG
+305 KLPNNVLNISQVTG

-331 IDVSNDLPDFLQDKD
+331 IDVSSDLPDFLQDKE

-447 EVNLRD
+447 EVDLKN

-549 AHVVP
+549 AHVAP

>member
-26 CIDDSYDLNKVD
+26 CIDDSYDLDKVD
-38 LTMKLNTEGL
+38 LTMKLNTDGL

-63 IDEDETVKTEANGLY
+63 LDEDETVKTEANGLY

-99 NDTKLDMDAPV
+99 NDTKLDMNTPV
-110 LEYKDV
+110 LQYNDV
-116 YEQLRDKGFP
+116 FEQLRDAGIP
-126 VTHGSTLPIPVG
+126 VTHGSTLPIPAD

-144 AEGNQKIDFSITD
+144 AKGDQEVDFKITD
-157 VNDVKQVKTI
+157 VSDVKQVKTI
-167 DLQRSKVA
+167 DLQKSKVA

-182 HPATLNLGVTHLK
+182 QPASLNLGVTRLK

-215 LKEGNVLVYT
+215 LQEGNVLVYT
-225 KNGGTYN
+225 HNGGTYN
-232 YNRNNPEICSVYLNK
+232 YDRNKPEICSVYLNK
-247 VALDQTKNQG
+247 VALDQTKNEG
-257 LVNEKKE
+257 KVENGN
-264 IELTPAEL
+264 IELKPNEL
-272 NIRMTAE
+272 NVTMTAE
-279 QVFFENR
+279 QVYFENR

-292 MNVGDQASVRLDI
+292 MNEGDQASVRLDI
-305 KVPNNVLNINQVTG
+305 KLPNNVLNISQVTG

-331 IDVSNDLPDFLQDKD
+331 IDVSSDLPDFLQDKE

-447 EVNLRD
+447 EVDLKN

-549 AHVVP
+549 AHVAP

>member
-26 CIDDSYDLNKVD
+26 CIDDSYDLDKVD
-38 LTMKLNTEGL
+38 LTMKLNTDGL

-63 IDEDETVKTEANGLY
+63 LDEDETVKTEANGLY

-99 NDTKLDMDAPV
+99 NDTKLDMNTPV
-110 LEYKDV
+110 LQYNDV
-116 YEQLRDKGFP
+116 YEQLRDAGIP
-126 VTHGSTLPIPVG
+126 VTHGSTLPIPAD

-144 AEGNQKIDFSITD
+144 AKGDQEVDFKITD
-157 VNDVKQVKTI
+157 VSDVKQVKTI
-167 DLQRSKVA
+167 DLQKSKVA

-182 HPATLNLGVTHLK
+182 QPASLNLGVTRLK

-225 KNGGTYN
+225 LNGGIYN

-247 VALDQTKNQG
+247 VALDQTENKGKVENG
-257 LVNEKKE
+257 G
-264 IELTPAEL
+264 IELTPNEL
-272 NIRMTAE
+272 NVTMTAE

-305 KVPNNVLNINQVTG
+305 KVPNNKLNISQVTG

-324 INPDNER
+324 IDPDNER
-331 IDVSNDLPDFLQDKD
+331 IDVSNDLPDFLQDKE

-395 DKGVMEMGRDN
+395 DKGVMDMGRDN

-447 EVNLRD
+447 EVNLKN

-536 DGNELPVEFNTAE
+536 DGNEVPVEFNTAE
-549 AHVVP
+549 AHVAP

>member
-26 CIDDSYDLNKVD
+26 CIDDSYDLDKVD
-38 LTMKLNTEGL
+38 LTMKLNTDGL

-63 IDEDETVKTEANGLY
+63 LDEDETVKTEANGLY

-99 NDTKLDMDAPV
+99 NDTKLDMNAPV
-110 LEYKDV
+110 LQYDDV
-116 YEQLRDKGFP
+116 KKQLEEAGIP
-126 VTHGSTLPIPVG
+126 VVEGSPLPIPAD

-144 AEGNQKIDFSITD
+144 AEGDQEVDFNITD
-157 VNDVKQVKTI
+157 VSDVKQVKTI
-167 DLQRSKVA
+167 DLQKSKVA

-182 HPATLNLGVTHLK
+182 HPATLNLGVTRLK
-195 NIRLYLPKF
+195 NIRLYLPKI

-215 LKEGNVLVYT
+215 LQEGNVLVYT
-225 KNGGTYN
+225 GNGGTYI

-247 VALDQTKNQG
+247 VALDQTDKQG
-257 LVNEKKE
+257 KVENGN
-264 IELTPAEL
+264 IELTPNEL
-272 NIRMTAE
+272 KVRMTAE
-279 QVFFENR
+279 QVYFENR

-305 KVPNNVLNINQVTG
+305 KVPNNKLNISQVTG

-324 INPDNER
+324 IDPDNER

-368 IDMRGTLTAVKE
+368 IDMSGTLTAVKE
-380 NGAFENGATTKVVKL
+380 NGAFENGAPTKVVKL
-395 DKGVMEMGRDN
+395 DKSVMNMGRDN
-406 YVYYCN
+406 YVYYY
-412 QGNTPYDPEGAKAGA
+412 QGNAPYDPEGAKAGA

-447 EVNLRD
+447 EVDLKN
-453 NQINVKN
+453 NQINVKE

-549 AHVVP
+549 AHVAP

>member
-26 CIDDSYDLNKVD
+26 CIDDSYDLDKVD

-63 IDEDETVKTEANGLY
+63 LDEDETVKTEANGLY

-110 LEYKDV
+110 LQYNDV
-116 YEQLRDKGFP
+116 YEQLRDAGIP
-126 VTHGSTLPIPVG
+126 VTEGSTLPIPAD

-157 VNDVKQVKTI
+157 VKDVTEVKTI
-167 DLQRSKVA
+167 DLYKSKVA

-182 HPATLNLGVTHLK
+182 SRPELNLGVTRLK

-215 LKEGNVLVYT
+215 LKEGNVLVY
-225 KNGGTYN
+225 KNGGIYN

-247 VALDQTKNQG
+247 VALDQTTHNGKVENG
-257 LVNEKKE
+257 N

-279 QVFFENR
+279 QVYFENR

-292 MNVGDQASVRLDI
+292 MKVDDQASVRLDI
-305 KVPNNVLNINQVTG
+305 QVPNNVLNINQVTG
-319 IFNPA
+319 KFNPA

-380 NGAFENGATTKVVKL
+380 NGAFENGATTKKVKL
-395 DKGVMEMGRDN
+395 DKGVMDMGRDN

-412 QGNTPYDPEGAKAGA
+412 QGKTPYDPEGAKAGA
-427 ATVKNTA
+427 TTVKNTA

-447 EVNLRD
+447 EVDLKN

-549 AHVVP
+549 AHVAP
-554 GDGSTYTMNGEVKQR
+554 GDGSTYTMNGEVKER

-585 DKDLLSRIDKLCFN
+585 DENLLSRIDKLCFN

>member
-26 CIDDSYDLNKVD
+26 CIDDSYDLDKVD
-38 LTMKLNTEGL
+38 LTMKLNTDGL

-63 IDEDETVKTEANGLY
+63 LDEDETVKTEANGLY

-99 NDTKLDMDAPV
+99 NDTKLDMNTPV
-110 LEYKDV
+110 LQYNDV
-116 YEQLRDKGFP
+116 KEQLETVGVFVEKHKP
-126 VTHGSTLPIPVG
+126 LPIPAN

-144 AEGNQKIDFSITD
+144 AEGDQEVDFKITD
-157 VNDVKQVKTI
+157 VSDVKQVKTI

-182 HPATLNLGVTHLK
+182 KPASLNLGVTHLK
-195 NIRLYLPKF
+195 NVRLYLPKF

-225 KNGGTYN
+225 GNGGTYI

-247 VALDQTKNQG
+247 VALDQTENKGKVENG
-257 LVNEKKE
+257 G
-264 IELTPAEL
+264 IELTPNEL
-272 NIRMTAE
+272 KVRMTAE
-279 QVFFENR
+279 QVYFENR

-292 MNVGDQASVRLDI
+292 MNEGDQASVRLDI
-305 KVPNNVLNINQVTG
+305 KVPNNKLNISQVTG

-324 INPDNER
+324 IDPDNER
-331 IDVSNDLPDFLQDKD
+331 IDVSNDLPDFLQDKE

-447 EVNLRD
+447 EVDLKN

-536 DGNELPVEFNTAE
+536 DGNEVPVEFNTAE
-549 AHVVP
+549 AHVAP

>member
-26 CIDDSYDLNKVD
+26 CIDDSYDLDKVD
-38 LTMKLNTEGL
+38 LTMKLNTDGL

-63 IDEDETVKTEANGLY
+63 LDEDETVKTEANGLY

-99 NDTKLDMDAPV
+99 NDTKLDMNTPV
-110 LEYKDV
+110 LQYNDV
-116 YEQLRDKGFP
+116 YEQLRDAGIP
-126 VTHGSTLPIPVG
+126 VTHGSTLPIPAN

-144 AEGNQKIDFSITD
+144 AEGDQEVDFKITD
-157 VNDVKQVKTI
+157 VSDVKQVKTI
-167 DLQRSKVA
+167 DLQKSKVA

-182 HPATLNLGVTHLK
+182 QPASLNLGVTRLK
-195 NIRLYLPKF
+195 NARLYLPKF

-225 KNGGTYN
+225 LNGGTYN

-247 VALDQTKNQG
+247 VALDQTENKGKVENG
-257 LVNEKKE
+257 G
-264 IELTPAEL
+264 IELTPNEL
-272 NIRMTAE
+272 NVRMTAE

-305 KVPNNVLNINQVTG
+305 KVPNNVLNISQVTG

-324 INPDNER
+324 IDPDNER
-331 IDVSNDLPDFLQDKD
+331 IDVSNDLPDFLQDKE

-447 EVNLRD
+447 EVDLKN

-536 DGNELPVEFNTAE
+536 DGNEVPVEFNTAE
-549 AHVVP
+549 AHVAP

>member
-26 CIDDSYDLNKVD
+26 CIDDSYDLDKVD
-38 LTMKLNTEGL
+38 LTMKLNTDGL

-63 IDEDETVKTEANGLY
+63 LDEDETVKTEANGLY

-110 LEYKDV
+110 LQYNDV
-116 YEQLRDKGFP
+116 YEQLRDAGIP
-126 VTHGSTLPIPVG
+126 VTEGSTLPIPAD

-157 VNDVKQVKTI
+157 VKDVTEVKTI
-167 DLQRSKVA
+167 DLYKSKVA

-182 HPATLNLGVTHLK
+182 SRPELNLGVTRLK

-215 LKEGNVLVYT
+215 LKEGNVLVY
-225 KNGGTYN
+225 KNGGIYN
-232 YNRNNPEICSVYLNK
+232 YNRNKPEICSVYLNK
-247 VALDQTKNQG
+247 VALDQTKNEG
-257 LVNEKKE
+257 KVENGN

-279 QVFFENR
+279 QVYFENR

-292 MNVGDQASVRLDI
+292 MKVDDQASVRLDI
-305 KVPNNVLNINQVTG
+305 QVPNNVLNISQVTG
-319 IFNPA
+319 KFNPA

-331 IDVSNDLPDFLQDKD
+331 IDVSSDLPDFLQDKE

-427 ATVKNTA
+427 ATVKNMA

-447 EVNLRD
+447 EVNLKN

-536 DGNELPVEFNTAE
+536 DGNVVPVEFNTAE
-549 AHVVP
+549 AHVAP

>member
-26 CIDDSYDLNKVD
+26 CIDDSYDLDKVD
-38 LTMKLNTEGL
+38 LTMKLNTDGL

-63 IDEDETVKTEANGLY
+63 LDEDETVKTEANGLY

-99 NDTKLDMDAPV
+99 NDTKLDMNTPV
-110 LEYKDV
+110 LQYNDV
-116 YEQLRDKGFP
+116 FKQLQDAGIP
-126 VTHGSTLPIPVG
+126 VTEGNTLPIPAD

-144 AEGNQKIDFSITD
+144 AKGDQEVDFKITD
-157 VNDVKQVKTI
+157 VSDVKQVKTI

-182 HPATLNLGVTHLK
+182 QPASLNLGVTRLK

-225 KNGGTYN
+225 LNGGIYN

-247 VALDQTKNQG
+247 VALDQTKNNG
-257 LVNEKKE
+257 KVENGS
-264 IELTPAEL
+264 IELTPNEL
-272 NIRMTAE
+272 NVTMTAE

-305 KVPNNVLNINQVTG
+305 KVPNNVLNISQVTG

-331 IDVSNDLPDFLQDKD
+331 IDVSNDLPDFLQDKE

-447 EVNLRD
+447 EVNLKN

-549 AHVVP
+549 AHVAP
-554 GDGSTYTMNGEVKQR
+554 GDGNTYTMNGEVKER